1 MCDATVYT
9 IYIYIF
15 AIYDIYTA
23 YMYMITSGVFH
34 LTMNKERH
42 IGQFQWW
49 NSFLAAVHHLLRC
62 EPLRLARYRHGHTV
76 CDCV

>member
-1 MCDATVYT
+1 M
-9 IYIYIF
+9 IYIY
-15 AIYDIYTA
+15 TV
-23 YMYMITSGVFH
+23 YMYMNTSGVFH
-34 LTMNKERH
+34 LTLNKERH

-76 CDCV
+76 CAWHPAGNKLAAGECLP

>member
-1 MCDATVYT
+1 
-9 IYIYIF
+9 
-15 AIYDIYTA
+15 
-23 YMYMITSGVFH
+23 MYMNTSGVFH

-49 NSFLAAVHHLLRC
+49 NSFLAAVHHPLRC
-62 EPLRLARYRHGHTV
+62 EHLRLARYRHFHTV